1 MNGKPGRENIIVRWE
16 WVLQAS
22 VQLWACGEPWE
33 EGEANETRCQPKDI
47 LASWQILIRT
57 VLNAG
62 CDGHLLL
69 GAQHCL
75 HWLGDPPQPKSG
87 QPSHP
92 GQLNHHQQDAGCKQG
107 DPDGYY
113 PGGGVG
119 VEPVGLLQHW
129 LRLPHLLL
137 LAHLRRSFLLLFDAH
152 SDCDEKGIIVLVWCV
167 QILLFKQA
175 R

>member
-1 MNGKPGRENIIVRWE
+1 MYNCERVGNPGKREKQTKPGVNTFLPTNTVK
-16 WVLQAS
+16 
-22 VQLWACGEPWE
+22 
-33 EGEANETRCQPKDI
+33 N
-47 LASWQILIRT
+47 

-152 SDCDEKGIIVLVWCV
+152 SDCDEKGTINLV
-167 QILLFKQA
+167 
-175 R
+175 